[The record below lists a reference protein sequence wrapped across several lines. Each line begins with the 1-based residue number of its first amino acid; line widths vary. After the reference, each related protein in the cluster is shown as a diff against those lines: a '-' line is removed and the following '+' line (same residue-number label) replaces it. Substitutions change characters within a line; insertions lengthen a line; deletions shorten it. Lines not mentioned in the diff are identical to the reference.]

1 MTKTDTPCKHIL
13 RILSVIAQ
21 ARPSLIS
28 ATDMPESADAKLAVR
43 ETETEVSVVLP
54 GTMSVDVLDR
64 VVAVFEG
71 M

>member
-1 MTKTDTPCKHIL
+1 
-13 RILSVIAQ
+13 
-21 ARPSLIS
+21 
-28 ATDMPESADAKLAVR
+28 MPESADAKLAVR